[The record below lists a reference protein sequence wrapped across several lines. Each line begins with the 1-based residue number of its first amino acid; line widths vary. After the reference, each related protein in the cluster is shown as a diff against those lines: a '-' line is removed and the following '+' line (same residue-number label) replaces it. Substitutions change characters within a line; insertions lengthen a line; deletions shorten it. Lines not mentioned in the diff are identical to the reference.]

1 VTGAEL
7 LAVKDA
13 PIRQH
18 RGVIVRDASPAD
30 LAAMRDIY
38 NALIPTT
45 TVAWTEEQQSL
56 DQRRV
61 WFEQQQEAGWPVLAA
76 DDDGE
81 VVGFCS
87 YGSFRGRGK
96 WHGYRHTVEHT
107 IHVRESHW
115 GAGVGRVLLDALIA
129 RARAAGI
136 HVMVGAI
143 DSDNTG
149 SIAFHRRLGFEE
161 VGRMPEIGRK
171 FDRWL
176 DLVLMQR
183 ILDQP
188 S

>member
-1 VTGAEL
+1 
-7 LAVKDA
+7 
-13 PIRQH
+13 
-18 RGVIVRDASPAD
+18 VIVRDAVLAD
-30 LAAMRDIY
+30 MAALRDIY

-45 TVAWTEEQQSL
+45 TIAWTEERQTL
-56 DQRRV
+56 DQRIA
-61 WFEQQQEAGWPVLAA
+61 WFEQQQDAGSPVLVA
-76 DDDGE
+76 DRGDDI
-81 VVGFCS
+81 VGFCS

-115 GAGVGRVLLDALIA
+115 GGGVGRVLLEALIE
-129 RARAAGI
+129 RATTGEI

-143 DSDNTG
+143 DADNIS
-149 SIAFHRRLGFEE
+149 SIEFHRRLGFVE

-183 ILDQP
+183 ILDAP
-188 S
+188 